1 MGWEPC
7 LAQVGIKEE
16 NHLRHS
22 QNTEGRPLPK
32 MDTPPLELRARIS
45 NVNSP
50 KEPILEKY
58 LVTNKERKPCQ
69 L

>member
-32 MDTPPLELRARIS
+32 RGTPPLELR
-45 NVNSP
+45 
-50 KEPILEKY
+50 KDK
-58 LVTNKERKPCQ
+58 NK
-69 L
+69 